1 MQDILYQ
8 LKYQG
13 PRKYINDIGTQ
24 PTVRNHLL
32 AKTELF

>member
-1 MQDILYQ
+1 MQDILYL

-13 PRKYINDIGTQ
+13 SRKYINDIGTQ
-24 PTVRNHLL
+24 STVRNQLL